1 MNWIKLP
8 IVSGAEAAVA
18 EKEMAAKSTANTTV
32 VNLDFYVAIKPLN
45 GGEQSVLVG
54 QDGRE
59 LNVDIPFE
67 TLCSQIKP
75 ILTTT
80 DISGNEI

>member
-8 IVSGAEAAVA
+8 IVSGAKAAVT
-18 EKEMAAKSTANTTV
+18 EKEMAEKATSSNTL
-32 VNLDFYVAIKPLN
+32 VNLDFYVAINPLN

-54 QDGRE
+54 QNGTE

-67 TLCSQIKP
+67 TLCSHIKP

-80 DISGNEI
+80 DISGNEL